1 MAMHTENSISGRTAP
16 GQGDTVI
23 PFLITSVVAFIAYL
37 ILTAGSGSIG
47 LWSASELVMGLILS
61 VATGFVTR
69 NFLCRSRDYRVL
81 HPGRLLRLLVY
92 VPGPF
97 FVELTKANLDVA
109 YRVITMK
116 IRPGIVRVHSGLKT
130 DLGVFMLA
138 NSITLTPGTLS
149 VGIDE
154 KTNDLFIHNI
164 NVGEGDEKRESI
176 ESTELFALVNLPS
189 WIRKIAEHDQDQK
202 SPGGQ

>member
-1 MAMHTENSISGRTAP
+1 MAMQTDNSFQTGTP
-16 GQGDTVI
+16 TGQGDTMI
-23 PFLITSVVAFIAYL
+23 PFLITSIVAFVAYL

-47 LWSASELVMGLILS
+47 LWSASELAMGVILS
-61 VATGFVTR
+61 VVTGIVTR

-97 FVELTKANLDVA
+97 FVELTKANFDVA
-109 YRVITMK
+109 YRVITGK
-116 IRPGIVRVHSGLKT
+116 IRPGIIRVHSGLKT

-154 KTNDLFIHNI
+154 DTNDLFIHNI
-164 NVGEGDEKRESI
+164 NVGEGDEKKEYI
-176 ESTELFALVNLPS
+176 ESTELFSLVNLPS
-189 WIRKIAEHDQDQK
+189 WIHKIAEHDQNQK
-202 SPGGQ
+202 SQGDL

>member
-1 MAMHTENSISGRTAP
+1 C
-16 GQGDTVI
+16 
-23 PFLITSVVAFIAYL
+23 VAFVSYL

-47 LWSASELVMGLILS
+47 LWSATELVMGLLLAI
-61 VATGFVTR
+61 ATGLVTR
-69 NFLCRSRDYRVL
+69 NFLCRSKDYRVL
-81 HPGRLLRLLVY
+81 SPGRLLRLLVY
-92 VPGPF
+92 VPFPF

-116 IRPGIVRVHSGLKT
+116 IRPGIIRVHSGLRT
-130 DLGVFMLA
+130 DLGIFMLA

-164 NVGEGDEKRESI
+164 NVGEGDEKRETI
-176 ESTELFALVNLPS
+176 ESTELFSLVNLPS
-189 WIRKIAEHDQDQK
+189 WIQKIAEHDKAEQLRRDL
-202 SPGGQ
+202 